1 MSYVRQFISRSSFY
15 SFRLGC
21 VFLGSFIAL
30 HGQTPPPGTHFRE
43 MGSQSPLAPAV
54 PDPAA
59 PKPGTE
65 MLTLDDALRLAEQ
78 YNPQLKVANAQ
89 AEGASAAIQTA
100 RAYPNPEFNTLFG
113 QQYLRQ
119 PSAAAGLLEHYGAS
133 QTIELPSVRNA
144 RIQAARFGREGSLQ
158 RLAQSRILLRAAV
171 KQSFFQ
177 ALRQQ
182 REVSLA
188 NESLR
193 LVEDLRSRVRLQVE
207 VGEAARLE
215 QTRADAEVATAQ
227 TFARSAQLRLL
238 NALAT
243 LRTVVSAPLP
253 ATIHPTGSLELARPL
268 PSLDELRAEIISNH
282 PAIAQARAE
291 VQQSEARL
299 KQEMALRKP
308 APTVFGEFER
318 QPDLGFY
325 RFGVSL
331 PVPIWN
337 RREGPIGEA
346 ESAVKQAR
354 ATEDL
359 RRIELTAALERAYGQ
374 YQVATQQVELFQQGV
389 LQQAEAA
396 VNAAEAAFRFGER
409 GIIEVLDAQRVLR
422 SVRLDYLNAQFDLQ
436 SALIDVDQ
444 LRSVDIGRQP

>member
-1 MSYVRQFISRSSFY
+1 
-15 SFRLGC
+15 
-21 VFLGSFIAL
+21 
-30 HGQTPPPGTHFRE
+30 
-43 MGSQSPLAPAV
+43 
-54 PDPAA
+54 
-59 PKPGTE
+59 
-65 MLTLDDALRLAEQ
+65 
-78 YNPQLKVANAQ
+78 
-89 AEGASAAIQTA
+89 
-100 RAYPNPEFNTLFG
+100 
-113 QQYLRQ
+113 
-119 PSAAAGLLEHYGAS
+119 
-133 QTIELPSVRNA
+133 
-144 RIQAARFGREGSLQ
+144 
-158 RLAQSRILLRAAV
+158 
-171 KQSFFQ
+171 
-177 ALRQQ
+177 LRQQ

-215 QTRADAEVATAQ
+215 QTRADAEVASAQ

-253 ATIHPTGSLELARPL
+253 SAIHPTGSLELVRPL
-268 PSLDELRAEIISNH
+268 PSLEELRSEIISNH

-299 KQEMALRKP
+299 KQEIALRKP
-308 APTVFGEFER
+308 APTVFGEYER

-331 PVPIWN
+331 PVPVWN